1 MSCST
6 VQRSTACA
14 GILLLPSLL
23 LWGVPSP
30 AVAEDLPFFA
40 SGPAFLERAEPAGE
54 LVEFDADG
62 SIWSSGNGAGE
73 RLFGSIPWLAVPD
86 AGPTSFTDSSMPGDL
101 DAWFPRANNDP
112 LGAELTLVGFPTP
125 MSLLG
130 VAKVRVR
137 GEYGTNF
144 DDHRRTG
151 GQIYAIGRGWAG
163 IDAAFDHREIDL
175 PRGRENGLWTGDANL
190 VFRLPEVR
198 MLNMRAGVGANW
210 LHDGGETDVGYNLT
224 YSADVFIKRPWLLS
238 GEIDWG
244 QVGSEQLF
252 HGRATFGLM
261 LGNFEVYTGY
271 DYYEA
276 GRLELDGLVGGAG
289 IWF

>member
-1 MSCST
+1 MSSP
-6 VQRSTACA
+6 VQSGATYA
-14 GILLLPSLL
+14 GVLLLV
-23 LWGVPSP
+23 WGAPPP
-30 AVAEDLPFFA
+30 AVAGDLPFFT
-40 SGPAFLERAEPAGE
+40 PAAPSFQGSEPAGE
-54 LVEFDADG
+54 LVELDAGEVCSPRDPM
-62 SIWSSGNGAGE
+62 GE
-73 RLFGSIPWLAVPD
+73 RLFGTIPRL
-86 AGPTSFTDSSMPGDL
+86 TLSQTDSTWWSGTSPADDL

-112 LGAELTLVGFPTP
+112 LDAELMLVALPGPLSMLGF
-125 MSLLG
+125 
-130 VAKVRVR
+130 AKVRLR

-144 DDHRRTG
+144 DDHRRVG
-151 GQIYAIGRGWAG
+151 GQVYAIGRSWAG
-163 IDAAFDHREIDL
+163 VDAAWDHREIDL

-198 MLNMRAGVGANW
+198 SLNMRAGVGANW
-210 LHDGGETDVGYNLT
+210 LHDRGETDVGYNLT
-224 YSADVFIKRPWLLS
+224 YAADVFIKRPWLLS
-238 GEIDWG
+238 GEVDWG
-244 QVGSEQLF
+244 RVGSEKLF

>member
-1 MSCST
+1 MSFPT
-6 VQRSTACA
+6 VQTSAACA
-14 GILLLPSLL
+14 GILMLLCVS
-23 LWGVPSP
+23 SP
-30 AVAEDLPFFA
+30 AAAEDLPCFSTA
-40 SGPAFLERAEPAGE
+40 PAFIQAAEPAGE
-54 LVEFDADG
+54 LVKLDAISGEVRSTRDG
-62 SIWSSGNGAGE
+62 AADP
-73 RLFGSIPWLAVPD
+73 LFGSIPRLTTH
-86 AGPTSFTDSSMPGDL
+86 AGPAWFADASEADL

-112 LGAELTLVGFPTP
+112 SDAELTLVALPAP
-125 MSLLG
+125 LSLLG
-130 VAKVRVR
+130 VARVRVR

-151 GQIYAIGRGWAG
+151 GQIYAIGHTWAG

-198 MLNMRAGVGANW
+198 SLNMRAGVGANW

-224 YSADVFIKRPWLLS
+224 YAADVFIKRPWLLS

-244 QVGSEQLF
+244 RVGSEQLF
-252 HGRATFGLM
+252 HGRVTFGVM